1 MTKIGHRSSSGS
13 RLRFGM
19 LLTMNILVIC
29 SFCVALLNQR
39 RSRDIMILQNNQRL
53 DSQIKGILDV
63 YGDTAKMLFDIKVNT
78 PKIKNILQR
87 AYYPD
92 SPEGKNL
99 AREELLSN
107 LDDFYQTI
115 GKYHFQQFHFHS
127 PENTSFLRFLLPEK
141 YGDDL
146 SRIRYSVN
154 KANTFGI
161 PIAGFEEGR
170 FFNGYRFVFPINQ
183 DSLDLGSVEL
193 SIPMKTLIDQLEQ
206 LYDIQAQFIMEN
218 ESMERDIWRND
229 YDNYSL
235 WDVDPRFVLEDEI
248 TEQSLFEHEISKK
261 TYEQLQQ
268 SITENQSSGTSFSE
282 IIKIYGEKAIASFMP
297 INNIMGETVGWVF
310 ILGDYSDIAL
320 QNKRFLGFIFLLS
333 LLYFILLLFTIYYR
347 SSQKKLEKLASL
359 DNLTGVFNRSMLFQ
373 LLHMQEEFF
382 KRYDTSYSV
391 IMIDIDYFKRVNDDF
406 GHQAGDRVLSM
417 MSEVLKT
424 QIRSSDIVGRYGGE
438 EFLIILPEIDQNGA
452 FQVAEKLRE
461 MVEQTDFSIDRS
473 VTISC
478 GVAQKKSPEVSPEE
492 LVNQAD
498 RLLYQ
503 AKNQG
508 RNRVCFEEDL

>member
-268 SITENQSSGTSFSE
+268 SIT
-282 IIKIYGEKAIASFMP
+282 
-297 INNIMGETVGWVF
+297 
-310 ILGDYSDIAL
+310 
-320 QNKRFLGFIFLLS
+320 
-333 LLYFILLLFTIYYR
+333 
-347 SSQKKLEKLASL
+347 
-359 DNLTGVFNRSMLFQ
+359 
-373 LLHMQEEFF
+373 
-382 KRYDTSYSV
+382 
-391 IMIDIDYFKRVNDDF
+391 
-406 GHQAGDRVLSM
+406 
-417 MSEVLKT
+417 
-424 QIRSSDIVGRYGGE
+424 
-438 EFLIILPEIDQNGA
+438 
-452 FQVAEKLRE
+452 
-461 MVEQTDFSIDRS
+461 
-473 VTISC
+473 
-478 GVAQKKSPEVSPEE
+478 
-492 LVNQAD
+492 
-498 RLLYQ
+498 
-503 AKNQG
+503 
-508 RNRVCFEEDL
+508 